1 MLLPSRAVS
10 GTIAS
15 GSVAWAHLSSGAVRS
30 GHVGNAAISSGNYA
44 IGSIASGHLA
54 SGLIANIITNVLNSG
69 TIGSGHLAS
78 GTVQGFFGT
87 TPNIVWGTVGVSD
100 FGSGAVV
107 AGKVGSGAIV
117 SGNIASGSIGTQH
130 IADGGVTSGDI
141 ASGIVGWPHIGVSAV
156 RSGHLATTG
165 TPDGTKFLRDD
176 FSWATAGAGLAS
188 GNVGSGY
195 LAVGSVQGYFG
206 TTPHVASG
214 TLGVFDFGSG
224 AIIAGAMGSG
234 SVRQENLASGQIVT
248 SKIANGGVASGNI
261 ASGNV
266 GSPHIAASAVRSG
279 HISTAGVPDG
289 TKFLRDDFSW
299 ATAGAGL
306 ASGNVGS
313 GYLASGSVQ
322 GYFGTTPNI
331 ASGTVGIFDFGSG
344 AVVAGTVGSGAIV
357 SGNIGSGQ
365 IGSFHLAN
373 NAVTSGD
380 IASGQVAW
388 AHLSLEAARSGH
400 IGSGAV
406 EGYFGNNRHIVSGTV
421 GVFDLGSGAVV
432 AGRVGSGAIVS
443 GNIASGQISTF
454 HIADGGITSG
464 DISSGNVAW
473 AHLASGAVRSGHLS
487 TTGSPDGTKFLRDDF
502 VWSPASI
509 SSGAIGSGYVASGA
523 VQGYYGST
531 PHIASGTLGVFDF
544 GSGAVIA
551 GAVGSGAIRSGNI
564 ASGVIGTFHIA
575 DGGVTSGDVGS
586 GQIGRFHLAS
596 GVVGSGA
603 IASGSLSTYHFA
615 SGATVTRAQ
624 FTGPFFSGTS
634 WSILTEERISGV
646 RGVHIASGGTLRIAM
661 ASVSGRY
668 PAMGVVVDNTESGIA
683 ANVYNAGV
691 FQTIAGLADYSG
703 YTGKQL
709 FLGRSGQVVTVSG
722 SFNSGGLLSGDIWQ
736 ALGVVLNSGGFVLG
750 FENTLPTVVSLV
762 YSGDIASGNVAAPH
776 LASGA
781 VGSGHVASGSVI
793 GSIPGGGSAHMIASG
808 SVMQYNFGSGVVNS
822 GHLASGA
829 VIGQA
834 GYGTFTI
841 ASGTISTFDLASGA
855 AATRSHFGSPFLVGT
870 AWTAVTEEA
879 ISGVRAVQ
887 ISQSGYIRIAMAS
900 VSGRM
905 PALGVV
911 VDNVASGQSCTVYTA
926 GPFQFT
932 SGMINVSGVFGQ
944 PVFVGRSGQISRTS
958 GWFNSGGFVS
968 GDQYQQVGYAWFS
981 GSVVL
986 WMADANASGTGD
998 GTGGAALGSGSIQ
1011 SGHVVSGTVGGFWG
1025 ATRHIQ
1031 SGTVGNTDFGSGAVI
1046 AGTVGS
1052 GAVVSGNI
1060 ASGTLGFYHFSSGAI
1075 GSGFILGSG
1084 SIMGFTNGGGTQV
1097 RHIASGTIGT
1107 CDFASGAI
1115 ISFARGVVPFY
1126 SGLPIL
1132 TQTEEMI
1139 SGVRAVC
1146 VSESGTLRIAMASVS
1161 GRMPAV
1167 GVVIENVISG
1177 WKANVF
1183 ADGVFEFS
1191 SGMVNASGYA
1201 GKALYVG
1208 RSGQISTQSGWF
1220 NSGGLQSGD
1229 IWQPI
1234 AFSVLSGCVRLAVGA
1249 QMPFVPGVLLSGDI
1263 GSGQVSTFH
1272 FASGSAVPELVAWY
1286 TTCELISGVKAVAF
1300 VSGEGNRIVRAEQG
1314 SGLRMP
1320 AIGVVYSGGVSG
1332 TLVAVCLRGKVTSSA
1347 SGMMASGFQTRGMFV
1362 GSGGICINNS
1372 GHFGTGAFNSGNHVQ
1387 WLGQAISGGIY
1398 VNPHPYTLTL
1408 SGLPNLFGA
1417 ASTDAGGV

>member
-15 GSVAWAHLSSGAVRS
+15 GSVAWAHLASGAVRS
-30 GHVGNAAISSGNYA
+30 GHIGNLAVTSGNYA
-44 IGSIASGHLA
+44 LGSVASGHLA
-54 SGLIANIITNVLNSG
+54 SGLITNIISNVLISG
-69 TIGSGHLAS
+69 TVGSGHLAS
-78 GTVQGFFGT
+78 GSVQGYFGT
-87 TPNIVWGTVGVSD
+87 TPNIVWGTVGVND

-107 AGKVGSGAIV
+107 AGKVGSGAIT
-117 SGNIASGSIGTQH
+117 SGTIASGNIGTQH

-141 ASGIVGWPHIGVSAV
+141 ASGAVGWPHLSTSAV
-156 RSGHLATTG
+156 RSGHIATFG

-234 SVRQENLASGQIVT
+234 SVRQENLASGQIIT

-266 GSPHIAASAVRSG
+266 GWPHIAASAVRSG
-279 HISTAGVPDG
+279 HLSTTGTPDG

-344 AVVAGTVGSGAIV
+344 AVVVGVIGSGAVI
-357 SGNIGSGQ
+357 SGNIASGQ
-365 IGSFHLAN
+365 IGTGHLAN

-432 AGRVGSGAIVS
+432 AGRVGSGAVVS

-603 IASGSLSTYHFA
+603 VASGSLSTYHFA

-808 SVMQYNFGSGVVNS
+808 SIMQYNFGSGVVNS

-855 AATRSHFGSPFLVGT
+855 AATRSHYGAPFLVGT

-944 PVFVGRSGQISRTS
+944 PVFVGRSGHISRTS

-986 WMADANASGTGD
+986 WMADANAS

-1060 ASGTLGFYHFSSGAI
+1060 GSGQIGLNHLSSGAI
-1075 GSGFILGSG
+1075 LSGWVIGSGAIKGVG
-1084 SIMGFTNGGGTQV
+1084 DAGAGGGI
-1097 RHIASGTIGT
+1097 RMIASGTIST
-1107 CDFASGAI
+1107 DDIASGTFVSI
-1115 ISFARGVVPFY
+1115 ARITAPFG
-1126 SGLPIL
+1126 SGLPVGFL
-1132 TQTEEMI
+1132 TEEAI
-1139 SGVRAVC
+1139 SGTRAVC
-1146 VSESGTLRIAMASVS
+1146 ISESGTIRIAMASLS

-1167 GVVIENVISG
+1167 GVVIDNVASG
-1177 WKANVF
+1177 SKPTIYTAGSFVF
-1183 ADGVFEFS
+1183 T
-1191 SGMVNASGYA
+1191 SGMINASGYA
-1201 GKALYVG
+1201 GKPLYVG

-1234 AFSVLSGCVRLAVGA
+1234 AFSILSGAVQLAVAA
-1249 QMPFVPGVLLSGDI
+1249 QLPFVPGVLLSGDI

-1286 TTCELISGVKAVAF
+1286 MTCELISGVKAVAF
-1300 VSGEGNRIVRAEQG
+1300 VSGEGDRIVRAEQG

-1387 WLGQAISGGIY
+1387 WLGQSISGGIY